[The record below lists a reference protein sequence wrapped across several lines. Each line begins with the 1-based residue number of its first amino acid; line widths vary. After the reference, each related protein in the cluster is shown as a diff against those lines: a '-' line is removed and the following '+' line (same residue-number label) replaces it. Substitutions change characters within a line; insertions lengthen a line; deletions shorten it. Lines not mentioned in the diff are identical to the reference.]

1 MIDIEDIRYKQF
13 CLFEKCNS
21 AFGRLILGCIRADLA
36 TDTAFNLSY
45 NAIFQKGYNKQITCK
60 LVYFKNTGEWY
71 IESANNT
78 EIKYRLVECTNNV
91 ANVLKVNDLITYKID
106 NKFIRFKVLK
116 YIEKHKR
123 FIVWDTSLNKEDKN
137 SRHNLSTVLKNYQ
150 TKDIVSITTYDTV
163 LNKNTNI

>member
-21 AFGRLILGCIRADLA
+21 AFGRLILGCVRADLA

-45 NAIFQKGYNKQITCK
+45 NAIFQKGYNKQVACK

-71 IESANNT
+71 IEAESNP
-78 EIKYRLVECTNNV
+78 EIKYRLVECTSNV
-91 ANVLKVNDLITYKID
+91 VKILKVNDIITYKIKD
-106 NKFIRFKVLK
+106 NFARFKVSKFFPK
-116 YIEKHKR
+116 YKR
-123 FIVWDTSLNKEDKN
+123 FILVDTNTATP
-137 SRHNLSTVLKNYQ
+137 HNLSTVLKNYQ
-150 TKDIVSITTYDTV
+150 TKDIVSITTYDTI